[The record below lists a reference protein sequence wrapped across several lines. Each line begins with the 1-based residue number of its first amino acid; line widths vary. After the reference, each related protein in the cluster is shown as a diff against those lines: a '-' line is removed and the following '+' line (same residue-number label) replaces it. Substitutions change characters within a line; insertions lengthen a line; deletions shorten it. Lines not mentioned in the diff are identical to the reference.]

1 MNWLMVPPDLSVSLR
16 TPSGVAPDTASG
28 TERKP
33 AVGVQSVIWAGKD
46 TSRNTRPVMAGLKT
60 FWPMPPKGS
69 LATQIQ
75 TTAPMNT
82 IHRGIEDGRF
92 IASSRPVT
100 TADRSPTVEGRFS
113 IQRVTAHSSSTQEA
127 TLTSRT
133 SSSAQP

>member
-1 MNWLMVPPDLSVSLR
+1 
-16 TPSGVAPDTASG
+16 
-28 TERKP
+28 
-33 AVGVQSVIWAGKD
+33 
-46 TSRNTRPVMAGLKT
+46 MAGLKT

-100 TADRSPTVEGRFS
+100 TADRSPTVEGRFN

-133 SSSAQP
+133 SRCINYESSLVPMVFGAGAETLSKRSNTEKNCRKKNGRELFDVHG